1 MATKAG
7 THDVAGDRNC
17 CASCSASAAV
27 PEHAGVNLPGIAT
40 VVRYRDLPALDCHGD
55 KLGVGL
61 HLGPTGW
68 MEWRTAEQD
77 ARRLPVPSDSLS
89 LVPAG
94 ISYWWRRDQPSEL
107 VLVELESS
115 FVAGVA
121 RNTDAPVLRAMPVF
135 QDRAIAHILSALREE
150 IRDGCRSG
158 HRYGTALCTA
168 LVIHLLRRYAAAP
181 VPSQD
186 QDRKGGLPPSR
197 LRRVLDHI
205 ERHLGDGVTL
215 GDLASL
221 SGLSPDHFAA
231 QFRRST
237 GLPPHRYVLQRRVGR
252 AKELVAAGRLSLA
265 EIGYALGFPSQTHF
279 TTTFR
284 KLAGTTPGAYRSA
297 YSPPGNR
304 IVAESRNLPLER
316 ERPAALIAATIGGTA
331 LNRTLSA
338 T

>member
-1 MATKAG
+1 MGTDTAVGAG
-7 THDVAGDRNC
+7 LDAEP
-17 CASCSASAAV
+17 SAM
-27 PEHAGVNLPGIAT
+27 LPGIAAMAI
-40 VVRYRDLPALDCHGD
+40 RRLLPAPSLDRD
-55 KLGVGL
+55 RVLVGL
-61 HLGPTGW
+61 HLGSAGW

-107 VLVELESS
+107 VLVELKSS

-265 EIGYALGFPSQTHF
+265 EIGYALGFPSQAHF